1 MEPLSLRHVLALLA
15 ELHGVPPIRE
25 AALKARFQHLQK
37 IGFPAETKTGRGK
50 PASYTVPA
58 IVKIVVAFEAM
69 ACGLLPERAAAFT
82 SGMAKRWLSHAAA
95 HAGWRILTSIEDSS
109 RNQYFVF
116 DPNGLVLL
124 KDGHEEP
131 EALAWNCGG
140 FDRNELAAAIAES
153 DSDMVDQFAGMERRF
168 TSINV
173 TLLLVLAAIH
183 LEESCQI
190 PRAVFAEALQDWGRA
205 NEWSPPDD

>member
-1 MEPLSLRHVLALLA
+1 VLALLA

-25 AALKARFQHLQK
+25 SALKARFQHLQK

-95 HAGWRILTSIEDSS
+95 DAGWRILTDIEDAS
-109 RNQYFVF
+109 RNQYLVF

-124 KDGHEEP
+124 KEGYEEP
-131 EALAWNCGG
+131 EALAWSCSG
-140 FDRNELAAAIAES
+140 FDRDELADAINER
-153 DSDMVDQFAGMERRF
+153 DSDMVDRLAGMERRF

-173 TLLLVLAAIH
+173 TLLLVLVAVH

-190 PRAVFAEALQDWGRA
+190 PKAVFAEALQDWGRA

>member
-1 MEPLSLRHVLALLA
+1 MLALLA

-25 AALKARFQHLQK
+25 SALKARFQHLQK

-95 HAGWRILTSIEDSS
+95 DAGWRILTDIEDAS
-109 RNQYFVF
+109 RNQYLVF

-124 KDGHEEP
+124 KEGYEEP
-131 EALAWNCGG
+131 EALAWSCSG
-140 FDRNELAAAIAES
+140 FDRDELADAINER
-153 DSDMVDQFAGMERRF
+153 DSDMVDRLAGMERRF

-173 TLLLVLAAIH
+173 TLLLVLVAVH

-190 PRAVFAEALQDWGRA
+190 PKAVFAEALQDWGRA

>member
-1 MEPLSLRHVLALLA
+1 MEPLSLRHVLVLLA
-15 ELHGVPPIRE
+15 ELHSVPPIRE
-25 AALKARFQHLQK
+25 SALKARFQHLQK

-95 HAGWRILTSIEDSS
+95 HAGWRILTNIEDASKD
-109 RNQYFVF
+109 QYFVF

-124 KDGHEEP
+124 KDGYEDVES
-131 EALAWNCGG
+131 LAWNCSG
-140 FDRNELAAAIAES
+140 FDRAELSDAICER
-153 DSDMVDQFAGMERRF
+153 DSDMLDRFAGMERRF

-173 TLLLVLAAIH
+173 TLLLVFAAIC
-183 LEESCQI
+183 LEESCQV
-190 PRAVFAEALQDWGRA
+190 PKAVFAKAMQDWGLT